1 MSQDHPHRAGSY
13 GWITFLVTGPED
25 KLMAWQDE
33 ALFVVELFDRRAQ
46 TVRCRA
52 HGDEDDRGQRA
63 YERALILAIQFDV
76 TLQDLVHTG
85 GRENEETLALG
96 GGASVAIAD
105 CVEEYPVVHLGTD
118 GMKWPDY
125 LPKQGQQN

>member
-1 MSQDHPHRAGSY
+1 M
-13 GWITFLVTGPED
+13 TGPED

-33 ALFVVELFDRRAQ
+33 AMFVVELFDRRAQ

-52 HGDEDDRGQRA
+52 HGDDEDRGQRA
-63 YERALILAIQFDV
+63 YERALILANHHDV
-76 TLQDLVHTG
+76 TLQDLVHTAK
-85 GRENEETLALG
+85 RENEETLDLS

-125 LPKQGQQN
+125 LPKKSRRK